1 MFYFKKGSKYE
12 PPKIIVLSDVAEGI
26 YASSGIQTTPVCGS
40 IYMKGIYQK
49 PTYNPIEDGYKVGR
63 GCEGCPAWNGQGC
76 RIITHPE
83 ELNFNDDFRPSW
95 KINGHKPDEKGY

>member
-1 MFYFKKGSKYE
+1 
-12 PPKIIVLSDVAEGI
+12 
-26 YASSGIQTTPVCGS
+26 
-40 IYMKGIYQK
+40 MKGIYQK
-49 PTYNPIEDGYKVGR
+49 PTYNPMEDGYKVGR

-95 KINGHKPDEKGY
+95 EINGHKPDEKGY